1 MMPYTVY
8 ESPEELARDFAACVA
23 AVFRD
28 KPNGVLGTATGSS
41 PLEVYRVLGRLV
53 EIGAVSL
60 KNVRTFQLDEYVGLP
75 VGHEQSSRTFI
86 EENLVALTDLNSAN
100 VAVPNPHLVGDPGI
114 ATLDDAAAAYDLD
127 IKAAGGVDFQI
138 LGIGSDGHIAFNE
151 PGTPLDSRTH
161 VADLA
166 PQTIADNARFFGGD
180 QSQVPT
186 QCITQGLG
194 TIMEARA
201 IGLIAMGENK
211 AQAVY
216 DMIHGPV
223 SPDCPAS
230 VLQNHPDV
238 RAYLDAG
245 AAKLL

>member
-1 MMPYTVY
+1 MMQYTIY
-8 ESPEELARDFAACVA
+8 ESEAELARDFAAQLA

-28 KPNGVLGTATGSS
+28 KPAGVLGTATGSS
-41 PLEVYRVLGRLV
+41 PLEVYRVLGRMT

-60 KNVRTFQLDEYVGLP
+60 KNVKTFQLDEYVGLP
-75 VGHEQSSRTFI
+75 AGHEQSYRTFI

-100 VAVPNPHLVGDPGI
+100 VAVPNPHLVGTPGI
-114 ATLDDAAAAYDLD
+114 ATLDDAAKAYDLD

-138 LGIGSDGHIAFNE
+138 LGIGTDGHIAFNE

-166 PQTIADNARFFGGD
+166 PQTIADNARFFDGD
-180 QSQVPT
+180 ESQVPR

-201 IGLIAMGENK
+201 IGLIALGENK

-216 DMIHGPV
+216 DMMRGPV
-223 SPDCPAS
+223 TPDCPAS
-230 VLQNHPDV
+230 VLQKHLDV
-238 RAYLDAG
+238 RVYLDRG

>member
-1 MMPYTVY
+1 MPQFTVFDSK
-8 ESPEELARDFAACVA
+8 EDLARDFAAQVA
-23 AVFRD
+23 AIFREN
-28 KPNGVLGTATGSS
+28 PTGVLGTATGSS
-41 PLEVYRVLGRLV
+41 PLGVYRVLGRLV

-60 KNVRTFQLDEYVGLP
+60 KEVKTFQLDEYVGLP
-75 VGHEQSSRTFI
+75 EGHGQSYRTFI
-86 EENLVALTDLNSAN
+86 ERNLVALTDLRSHN
-100 VAVPNPHLVGDPGI
+100 VNVPNPNLLGAPGLP
-114 ATLDDAAAAYDLD
+114 TLQDVADAYDQSIRD
-127 IKAAGGVDFQI
+127 AGGVDFQI

-166 PQTIADNARFFGGD
+166 RQTIVDNARFFDGNM
-180 QSQVPT
+180 SLVPK

-211 AQAVY
+211 AQAVH
-216 DMIHGPV
+216 DMLRGPV

-230 VLQNHPDV
+230 VLQNHPNV
-238 RAYLDAG
+238 RIYLDRA

>member
-75 VGHEQSSRTFI
+75 VGHEQSYRTFI

-186 QCITQGLG
+186 QCITCLLYTSPSPRDGLLSR
-194 TIMEARA
+194 MPSSA
-201 IGLIAMGENK
+201 
-211 AQAVY
+211 
-216 DMIHGPV
+216 
-223 SPDCPAS
+223 
-230 VLQNHPDV
+230 
-238 RAYLDAG
+238 
-245 AAKLL
+245 

>member
-1 MMPYTVY
+1 MLQYKIY
-8 ESPEELARDFAACVA
+8 DSEEDLATEFAAQVA
-23 AVFRD
+23 AIFRE
-28 KPNGVLGTATGSS
+28 KPTGVLGTATGSS

-60 KNVRTFQLDEYVGLP
+60 KEVRTFQLDEYVGLP
-75 VGHEQSSRTFI
+75 LGHEQSYRTFI
-86 EENLVALTDLNSAN
+86 EKNLVALTDLHSSN
-100 VAVPNPHLVGDPGI
+100 VGVPNPHLVGTPGI
-114 ATLDDAAAAYDLD
+114 STLDEVADAYDQD

-161 VADLA
+161 VADLD
-166 PQTIADNARFFGGD
+166 PRTIADNARFFGGD
-180 QSQVPT
+180 ESQVPT

-201 IGLIAMGENK
+201 VGLIALGENK

-230 VLQNHPDV
+230 VLQKHPNV
-238 RAYLDAG
+238 RIYLDAG